1 MAKTLSA
8 TFGLL
13 CAIAGACAPVTAFAQ
28 DDEFVPETLT
38 AKAEMDPGPNV
49 FVNVQNWS
57 GGPSVGY
64 IYSAED
70 LTRKGSVS
78 GGSQSH
84 FTISRDGTTAY
95 MASGYYPRYDSGDGE
110 HVLQIFDVATNTLTK
125 EIPIPYKLAQY
136 TDDLSLLQLSA
147 DETFAFVQN
156 GTPATSV
163 TVVDLAKGEVT
174 QEVPSPG
181 CFGIYPLLEGI
192 GFSAIC
198 NDGAFTTFVLS
209 DDGATFESQKSQT
222 IFDPDADPIY
232 LSSDRAEGDLLFI
245 SYHGNVYRLSDTGG
259 VIKKLSVTPIAD
271 GVEGN
276 WGTSGYTVVTYNEAN
291 GILFVPMASE
301 HHDGSHY
308 HGSEEVWAYD
318 LRNKALLYRSPLAD
332 LVGVAVTDGAEP
344 ELYGFSLKNSMVYK
358 FEVDPLARFA
368 AKQVAEH
375 SVDGFATTLM
385 VSP

>member
-1 MAKTLSA
+1 MAKKISA

-13 CAIAGACAPVTAFAQ
+13 CALTGVLAPVAAFAQ

-38 AKAEMDPGPNV
+38 AKAAMDPGPNV
-49 FVNVQNWS
+49 FVNVQNWAN
-57 GGPSVGY
+57 GPSVGY
-64 IYSAED
+64 IYSADD

-84 FTISRDGTTAY
+84 FTISRDGTKAY

-110 HVLQIFDVATNTLTK
+110 HVLQIFDVASNTLTT
-125 EIPIPYKLAQY
+125 EILLPYKLAQY

-174 QEVPSPG
+174 QEVPAPG
-181 CFGIYPLLEGI
+181 CFGIYPMLEGL

-198 NDGAFTTFVLS
+198 NDGAFTTFTLS
-209 DDGATFESQKSQT
+209 ADGTTFESQKSAP

-232 LSSDRAEGDLLFI
+232 LSSDRAAGDLLFI

-259 VIKKLSVTPIAD
+259 VITKLSVTPIAE

-308 HGSEEVWAYD
+308 HASEEVWAYD
-318 LRNKALLYRSPLAD
+318 LKNKALLYRSPLAD
-332 LVGVAVTDGAEP
+332 LVGIAVTDGAEP
-344 ELYGFSLKNSMVYK
+344 TLYGFSIKEGTVYK
-358 FEVDPLARFA
+358 YDVDPQARFA
-368 AKQVAEH
+368 AKKVAEH
-375 SVDGFATTLM
+375 SVDGFATTLL

>member
-1 MAKTLSA
+1 MAKKISA

-13 CAIAGACAPVTAFAQ
+13 CALTGVLAPVAAFAQ

-38 AKAEMDPGPNV
+38 AKAAMDPGPNV
-49 FVNVQNWS
+49 FVNVQNWAN
-57 GGPSVGY
+57 GPSVGY
-64 IYSAED
+64 IYSADD

-84 FTISRDGTTAY
+84 FTISRDGTKAY

-110 HVLQIFDVATNTLTK
+110 HVLQIFAVASNTLTT
-125 EIPIPYKLAQY
+125 EILLPYKLAQY

-174 QEVPSPG
+174 QEVPAPG
-181 CFGIYPLLEGI
+181 CFGIYPMLEGL

-198 NDGAFTTFVLS
+198 NDGAFTTFTLS
-209 DDGATFESQKSQT
+209 ADGTTFESQKSAP

-232 LSSDRAEGDLLFI
+232 LSSDRAAGDLLFI

-259 VIKKLSVTPIAD
+259 VITKLSVTPIAE

-308 HGSEEVWAYD
+308 HASEEVWAYD
-318 LRNKALLYRSPLAD
+318 LKNKALLYRSPLAD
-332 LVGVAVTDGAEP
+332 LVGIAVTDGAEP
-344 ELYGFSLKNSMVYK
+344 ALYGFSIKEGTVYK
-358 FEVDPLARFA
+358 YDVDPQARFA
-368 AKQVAEH
+368 AKKVAEH